1 MESPAAAA
9 APRVSGRSL
18 IPLAAWVLAVDAW
31 FGGPVAGAGGRIA
44 AAVFAAVALAAVLRR
59 PRPARPTPDALP
71 LLAACIVATL
81 VRLPALFAP
90 YGLVTSDSAVA
101 GIIAQEIAAGEP
113 APAYAF
119 GFAYEGTLKA
129 HLTAALARL
138 LPFAGTPFVYALASH
153 LFYLGWVV
161 AVVLLARDAA
171 GRPAAWAAGLFMALP
186 SRFVVAFSVN
196 NVGQYPEFLALGTL
210 ALAALARGGF
220 VVAGF
225 LLGLAL
231 WQQLVAVYF
240 VLTAA
245 FGLLVVPA
253 WRTPR
258 VWGKCLLGFAAG
270 SYPIWLWNAAH
281 QWATFDFFR
290 RGGKNPA
297 DRFADLPERFWAAV
311 SVSLPKLL
319 GLRDLDIGAPY
330 TWIAVLAVLAATVA
344 LLVHAAR
351 RAAAPGRGACL
362 LALALLV
369 VSLGVFSAS
378 KFSHRGAQRPRYL
391 LPVYAPVALAAGI
404 GYASLRRR
412 GRLVALVPAAAVL
425 AFHAAGVFPWLTA
438 RRAAH
443 QRDAALVR
451 TLLDAGVRTGYSGF
465 WVGPKYTF
473 LSERRVVLSPELGPE
488 VSWVHP
494 RYSAMVAEA
503 GPDGVVVEGEELA
516 AALRERLAG
525 LGVDHAEVTSSHTV
539 FYRFSRRIALDELHG
554 YDMER
559 SLGSVSSGSNATDD

>member
-1 MESPAAAA
+1 MESPAVT
-9 APRVSGRSL
+9 PRRVSGRSL
-18 IPLAAWVLAVDAW
+18 IALASWVLAVDAW
-31 FGGPVAGAGGRIA
+31 FGGPVAGAGGRLA
-44 AAVFAAVALAAVLRR
+44 AAAFAAVALAAVLRR
-59 PRPARPTPDALP
+59 PRPAPSTPDALP

-81 VRLPALFAP
+81 VRLPALLAP

-153 LFYLGWVV
+153 LFYLGWVA

-186 SRFVVAFSVN
+186 SRFVMAFSLN

-220 VVAGF
+220 VLAGF

-245 FGLLVVPA
+245 LGLLVVPA
-253 WRTPR
+253 WRTPW

-297 DRFADLPERFWAAV
+297 DRFGDLPERFWAAL

-319 GLRDLDIGAPY
+319 GLRDLDIGPPY
-330 TWIAVLAVLAATVA
+330 AWIAVVAVLAATVA
-344 LLVHAAR
+344 LLVHGAR
-351 RAAAPGRGACL
+351 RAAAPEGRAACL
-362 LALALLV
+362 VALALLA

-404 GYASLRRR
+404 GYAALRRR
-412 GRLVALVPAAAVL
+412 GRVVAVLPAAAVL
-425 AFHAAGVFPWLTA
+425 AFHAAGVVPWLAA

-451 TLLDAGVRTGYSGF
+451 TLLDAAVRTGYSGF

-503 GPDGVVVEGEELA
+503 GPDGVVVEGEDLA
-516 AALRERLAG
+516 AALRKRLAS

-554 YDMER
+554 YDLER
-559 SLGSVSSGSNATDD
+559 SLGGVSSGSDAGTD